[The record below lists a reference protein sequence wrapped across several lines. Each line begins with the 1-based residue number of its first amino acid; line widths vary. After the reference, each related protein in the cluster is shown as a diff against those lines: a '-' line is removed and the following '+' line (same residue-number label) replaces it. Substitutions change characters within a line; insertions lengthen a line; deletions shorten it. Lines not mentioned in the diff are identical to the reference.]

1 MSHRVV
7 RVAVLAAIVAFAS
20 TGTAAA
26 QGIGFGIKGG
36 LVYPDFSTDFEDYEN
51 RAGWQAGLWVGGN
64 RDGIVGVMGEFNYL
78 RKRAETNQGEVDL
91 SYIQIPVLL
100 RLNTPSA
107 SKNAFQAYGIVGP
120 SFDVKV
126 GESLEGINL
135 IDEFEGMDIGLMFG
149 GGVEVARII
158 FEARYT
164 RGMRQVNESFN
175 DLAELKTHSF
185 AVLFGFRFN

>member
-1 MSHRVV
+1 MSHRLV
-7 RVAVLAAIVAFAS
+7 RVAALAAIVALGTA
-20 TGTAAA
+20 GTAAA
-26 QGIGFGIKGG
+26 QGIGIGVKGG
-36 LVYPDFSTDFEDYEN
+36 LVYPDFSTDFEDYKN
-51 RAGWQAGLWVGGN
+51 RVGWQAGLWIGGN
-64 RDGIVGVMGEFNYL
+64 RDGIVGVMGEFNFL

-100 RLNTPSA
+100 RLNTPST
-107 SKNAFQAYGIVGP
+107 SKNGFQAYGIVGP

-149 GGVEVARII
+149 GGFEIARII
-158 FEARYT
+158 VEGRYT

-175 DLAELKTHSF
+175 DVADLKTHSF
-185 AVLFGFRFN
+185 AVLFGIRFN